1 MTRSNTKNEVY
12 EKYIRASTDT
22 QEQSHQKQDL
32 DNWIDENTDIDSDKI
47 VEHVDLD
54 QSGSNRE
61 REAYLELLKR
71 IKNGEVDHVVVWE
84 ISRIGRRGSIVQEFF
99 DACEDNGVT
108 VHITNGKVDKIKPDG
123 TNRFVADVVG
133 MVYTEER
140 RQIIRRTKSGLRR
153 ARREGK
159 WLGQVPTGFVRSDNG
174 YLHPNLS
181 PDYDRDETG
190 FLDVVEALEDL
201 DDGKSYRKVARE
213 LPNSSR
219 QTLMNIDKDDERR
232 RWYLEEKAG
241 DKRIEN
247 ALKEIDH
254 GDVGNNDD

>member
-1 MTRSNTKNEVY
+1 MTQSDEQYK
-12 EKYIRASTDT
+12 KYIRASTDT
-22 QEQSHQKQDL
+22 QEKSHQKHDL
-32 DNWIDENTDIDSDKI
+32 DDWIDENTDIDSDEV

-54 QSGSNRE
+54 KSGSTRE
-61 REAYLELLKR
+61 REGYLELLNR
-71 IKNGEVDHVVVWE
+71 IKKGEVDHVVVWE
-84 ISRIGRRGSIVQEFF
+84 ISRIGRRGSIIQEFF

-159 WLGQVPTGFVRSDNG
+159 WLGQVPTGFVRSDEG

-181 PDYDRDETG
+181 PDYDGGETG
-190 FLDVVEALEDL
+190 FLDVTEALEAIE
-201 DDGKSYRKVARE
+201 DGESYRKASRE
-213 LPNSSR
+213 LPNCSR
-219 QTLMNIDKDDERR
+219 QTLMNIHKDEERR
-232 RWYLEEKAG
+232 RWYLEEEAG
-241 DKRIEN
+241 DERVDE
-247 ALKEIDH
+247 ALEEIDR
-254 GDVGNNDD
+254 GGASSSSPR